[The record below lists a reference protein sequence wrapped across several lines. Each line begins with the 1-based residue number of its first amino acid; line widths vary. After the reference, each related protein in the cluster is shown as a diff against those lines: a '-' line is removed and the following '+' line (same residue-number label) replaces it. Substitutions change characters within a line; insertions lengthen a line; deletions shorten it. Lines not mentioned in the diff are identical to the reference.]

1 MSDSQFP
8 MVLRA
13 TSLVGGLREVQGE
26 GIITG
31 ATWYEADAKGA
42 GFDTIF
48 SAGMLAGA
56 VYLTAD
62 WFIDGDLLANFALLL
77 QEGEDGPT
85 FRMNFGFL
93 PQCSARMR
101 MPLEAAKQNRWKYPR
116 EGAWLE
122 PLCWMD
128 RVDLAKVDR
137 MRIILDRKGP
147 DAVRFCI
154 TQVTATTAIPSL
166 LEAPALPNGPLLDE
180 MGQSTL
186 HAWAGKTKS
195 VDNLISRLALQ
206 RAEAHSAAWPTNF
219 SRWGGWLERR
229 FEATGFFR
237 THHDG
242 ERWWLVDPDGY
253 PFWSSGLDCVEYGIT
268 SAYGG
273 IEAAL
278 SWLPDRDGA
287 FADAHVGRDGLAFD
301 YLRANFIRAF
311 GSEDAHGAWSEIAL
325 SQLRE
330 FGFNTVANWSDW
342 RVAVGQVP
350 YVRPMYGG
358 ALRAVPAIYRDFPDV
373 YHPEFPVAAEAFA
386 AQLVET
392 ADDPAFIGYFLMNE
406 PNWGFAT
413 ESPAAGMLY
422 TTPACYT
429 RQAFAEYLR
438 DRYGSDGVLST
449 AWGIAVTFEGVAQGP
464 WSQSLSEAARQ
475 DLAAFSD
482 EMVARYFD
490 VLGNACRRV
499 DPNHLNLG
507 IRYYTTPPAWAVR
520 GMRSFDVFSMNCYQ
534 PRVLADKMAQISE
547 LLDMPIMVGEWH
559 FGALDVGLPASGL
572 RHVKDQ
578 MTRGKAFR
586 VYLED
591 AAAKPWCVGVH
602 YFTLYDQSA
611 IGRGDGEDYNIG
623 FVDVCSRPY
632 TPLAEAARVSHERL
646 YRLANAEIE
655 PYYVELEYLPPL
667 ML

>member
-1 MSDSQFP
+1 
-8 MVLRA
+8 MVLSPMSRI
-13 TSLVGGLREVQGE
+13 GDLREVPGE
-26 GIITG
+26 APISG
-31 ATWYEADAKGA
+31 ATWYEADSRGA
-42 GFDTIF
+42 GFEYKF
-48 SAGMLAGA
+48 PAGTLAGA
-56 VYLTAD
+56 AYLTAD
-62 WFIDGDLLANFALLL
+62 WLIDGNLMADFALLL
-77 QEGEDGPT
+77 QEGEGGAI

-93 PQCSARMR
+93 PQCQARMR
-101 MPLEAAKQNRWKYPR
+101 VPMEAVEQNRWKYPR
-116 EGAWLE
+116 EGAWLD

-128 RVDLAKVDR
+128 RVDLNEVDR
-137 MRIILDRKGP
+137 MRIVLERKGP
-147 DAVRFCI
+147 GVVRFCL
-154 TQVTATTAIPSL
+154 TPVKAAIEAPPL
-166 LEAPALPNGPLLDE
+166 LEAPVLPNGPLLDE

-186 HAWAGKTKS
+186 HDWPEKTQSVYDLVSRMDEQRGK
-195 VDNLISRLALQ
+195 AP
-206 RAEAHSAAWPTNF
+206 RAVWPIGF
-219 SRWGGWLERR
+219 SRWGGSLEYSADAARNR
-229 FEATGFFR
+229 ATGFFH
-237 THHDG
+237 TYHDG
-242 ERWWLVDPDGY
+242 DRWWLVDPDGFL
-253 PFWSSGLDCVEYGIT
+253 FWSSGLDCVEYGIT

-273 IEAAL
+273 IESAL
-278 SWLPDRDGA
+278 SWLPDGDGE
-287 FADAHVGRDGLAFD
+287 FAEAHVGREGHAFD

-311 GSEDAHGAWSEIAL
+311 GSAGAHAAWSEIAL

-342 RVAVGQVP
+342 RIAVGGVP
-350 YVRPMYGG
+350 YVRPMNGD
-358 ALRAVPAIYRDFPDV
+358 ALRVVPTIYRDFPDV
-373 YHPEFPVAAEAFA
+373 YHPDFPVAADAFA
-386 AQLVET
+386 AQLAET
-392 ADDPAFIGYFLMNE
+392 AGDPAFIGYFLMNE

-422 TTPACYT
+422 TTPVCHT
-429 RQAFAEYLR
+429 RQALAGYLR
-438 DRYGSDGVLST
+438 DRYASDEALST
-449 AWGIAVTFEGVAQGP
+449 AWGLDVTLDSVAQGS

-475 DLAAFSD
+475 DLATFSD

-490 VLGNACRRV
+490 VLGSACRRV
-499 DPNHLNLG
+499 DPDHLNLG
-507 IRYYTTPPAWAVR
+507 IRYYTIPPAWAVR

-534 PRVLADKMAQISE
+534 PRVLADKMAQIAE

-578 MTRGKAFR
+578 IERGKAFR

-611 IGRGDGEDYNIG
+611 IGRGDGEAYNIG

-646 YRLANAEIE
+646 YQLANGEIE